1 MGDKTFSTASR
12 NDNFWRG
19 KVVLVTG
26 GAGFLGRH
34 ISQRLKDAGADV
46 IVPRK
51 SQFNFTSTEST
62 LKCFSTHKPEIVI
75 HSAAYY
81 GGLGITMAEPGKI
94 YFENLMM
101 GANLMEAARL
111 SNVQKFVSVGTAC
124 SYPGHLVDHLK
135 ETDLWA
141 GALHDSVVAYGSVK
155 KMLAIQG
162 LAYKKQYDFNSIHLI
177 PSNLYGPYDCYD
189 DYRSHVVGALIKRFC
204 DAHLKHEDV
213 KVWGSG
219 VAIREFLFI
228 EDCADGILLAAE
240 KYDDI
245 TPLNIG
251 NGVGTSI
258 RELVETIVS
267 TLNFKGQVIWDRD
280 KPDGQL
286 VKILDT
292 TKMSA
297 ALGWTP
303 QTALK
308 AGIKRSVEWYQK
320 NYLHPSSATSEL
332 SHAAAPAAP

>member
-177 PSNLYGPYDCYD
+177 PSNLYGPYDCYKTFLRRSPKTRRRKSLGLGRRHSRVFI
-189 DYRSHVVGALIKRFC
+189 YRGLCGRHIVGGRKIRRYYSLKYRQRSGYQHPRISRNHRVDFKFQRPSH
-204 DAHLKHEDV
+204 
-213 KVWGSG
+213 
-219 VAIREFLFI
+219 
-228 EDCADGILLAAE
+228 
-240 KYDDI
+240 
-245 TPLNIG
+245 
-251 NGVGTSI
+251 
-258 RELVETIVS
+258 
-267 TLNFKGQVIWDRD
+267 
-280 KPDGQL
+280 
-286 VKILDT
+286 
-292 TKMSA
+292 
-297 ALGWTP
+297 LGP
-303 QTALK
+303 
-308 AGIKRSVEWYQK
+308 R
-320 NYLHPSSATSEL
+320 
-332 SHAAAPAAP
+332 